1 MAVDIVLVLG
11 SEHRRIQQLVDRCG
25 RASRGF
31 HDPVEELSQVLRAHV
46 LAATAEIYPSAA
58 KVNPANWPADG
69 LTEVRTLVEGDPD
82 AEGLMRAAALL
93 LAAEQEHVV
102 PLLESLEIHA
112 RRRLGKVFRIRRD
125 ALARAAANSHRRR
138 RSQTELYEVARRVGV
153 EHRSRMT
160 QSELQAAIEARGTQ
174 G

>member
-1 MAVDIVLVLG
+1 MAVDIVLVLR

-31 HDPVEELSQVLRAHV
+31 HDPVNELSQVLRAHV

-58 KVNPANWPADG
+58 KVNPTNWPADS
-69 LTEVRTLVEGDPD
+69 LTEVRTLVEREPHLD
-82 AEGLMRAAALL
+82 EVMRAAEVL
-93 LAAEQEHVV
+93 LAAEDEHVV
-102 PLLESLEIHA
+102 PLLETLEINA

-125 ALARAAANSHRRR
+125 ALARAANNSHRRR

-160 QSELQAAIEARGTQ
+160 QAELQAAIEARGVEA
-174 G
+174 